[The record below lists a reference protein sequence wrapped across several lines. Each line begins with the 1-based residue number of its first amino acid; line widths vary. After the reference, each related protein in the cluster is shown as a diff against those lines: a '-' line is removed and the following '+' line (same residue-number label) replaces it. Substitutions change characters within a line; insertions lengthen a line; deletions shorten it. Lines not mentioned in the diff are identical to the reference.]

1 MGPLDAATHREPAG
15 GALWSALGGDPARAG
30 DVKIRGRG
38 RHLPSAFAVD
48 DLAVGAVGC
57 VLLAAADLA
66 DARGARRP
74 VATLDAAH
82 VACAFA
88 SERRLRRDGRA
99 APATFAPLSRFAPAR
114 DGFIRLHANYPHHR
128 QALLTALGVGEEHA
142 LDAIAERDAQELEEA
157 IVAAGGAAAAV
168 RSPAAWAA
176 HPQGRA
182 VADGPL
188 VERRAVPP
196 AGAAGRPHSRP
207 PAPDRPAAGVR
218 VLDLT
223 RVIAGPVATRT
234 LAALGADV
242 LRLDSPHLP
251 EIEDGLLDTCPGK
264 RLAALDLRD
273 DAARAT
279 LHALLADADALV
291 HGHRPGAL
299 DAFGLGSDALAER
312 HPHLVV
318 ASVGAWGHA
327 GPWRSRRGF
336 DSLVQAACGI
346 AVEEGAGGAP
356 GALPVQALDHAT
368 GYLVAASVLLGIA
381 ARERGGG
388 AVHNRFALAATAA
401 ELMRRRADGDGP
413 AAAEDG
419 CDRFR
424 IELDHDGETLSLIA
438 PPGALDGRALR
449 WDGPPRSAAPVW
461 ERGDEPRPASAR

>member
-1 MGPLDAATHREPAG
+1 MTEPPDAATHRERAG
-15 GALWSALGGDPARAG
+15 AALWSALGGDPARAG
-30 DVKIRGRG
+30 DVEVRGRG
-38 RHLPSAFAVD
+38 RHLPSRFAVD
-48 DLAVGAVGC
+48 DLAVGAVAC
-57 VLLAAADLA
+57 VLLAAAELA
-66 DARGARRP
+66 EARGARRP

-99 APATFAPLSRFAPAR
+99 AAAGFAPLSRFAPAR

-128 QALLTALGVGEEHA
+128 EALLTALGVGAERA
-142 LDAIAERDAQELEEA
+142 LEAIAERGAEELEDA
-157 IVAAGGAAAAV
+157 IVAAGGAAAPA

-182 VADGPL
+182 VAGGPL
-188 VERRAVPP
+188 VERRAIP
-196 AGAAGRPHSRP
+196 ADSAGRPGSRP

-242 LRLDSPHLP
+242 LRLDPPHLP
-251 EIEDGLLDTCPGK
+251 EIEEGLLDTCPGK
-264 RLAALDLRD
+264 RLATLDLRD

-291 HGHRPGAL
+291 HGYRPGAL

-318 ASVGAWGHA
+318 ASVGAWGRA

-346 AVEEGAGGAP
+346 AVEEGTAGAP
-356 GALPVQALDHAT
+356 GALPVQALDHGT
-368 GYLVAASVLLGIA
+368 GYLVAASVLLGLA

-388 AVHNRFALAATAA
+388 AVHAGFALAATAG
-401 ELMRRRADGDGP
+401 ELMRRRADGDAP
-413 AAAEDG
+413 AAPEDG

-424 IELDHDGETLSLIA
+424 IELDGDGETLSLIA
-438 PPGALDGRALR
+438 PPGALDGRPLW
-449 WDGPPRSAAPVW
+449 WDGPPRSAAPAW
-461 ERGDEPRPASAR
+461 KG

>member
-1 MGPLDAATHREPAG
+1 MTKPPPAATQHD
-15 GALWSALGGDPARAG
+15 GASLWSAVGGDRARAG
-30 DVKIRGRG
+30 DVEVRGRG

-48 DLAVGAVGC
+48 ELAVGAVGC
-57 VLLAAADLA
+57 VLLAAAELTE
-66 DARGARRP
+66 ARGGRRP

-99 APATFAPLSRFAPAR
+99 AAAAFAPLSRFAAAR

-128 QALLTALGVGEEHA
+128 QAVLTALGVGEERA
-142 LDAIAERDAQELEEA
+142 LDAIAERGAEELEEA

-168 RSPAAWAA
+168 RSPAAWTV

-182 VADGPL
+182 VAAGPL
-188 VERRAVPP
+188 VERRAIPP
-196 AGAAGRPHSRP
+196 AGAAGRPASRP
-207 PAPDRPAAGVR
+207 PAPDRPAAGLR

-223 RVIAGPVATRT
+223 RVIAGPVATRA

-242 LRLDSPHLP
+242 LRLDPPHLP
-251 EIEDGLLDTCPGK
+251 DIENGVLDTCPGK
-264 RLAALDLRD
+264 RLATLDLRD

-279 LHALLADADALV
+279 VHALLADADALV
-291 HGHRPGAL
+291 HGYRPGAL
-299 DAFGLGSDALAER
+299 DAFGLDSDSLAER
-312 HPHLVV
+312 HPDLVV

-346 AVEEGAGGAP
+346 AVEEGAAGAP

-368 GYLVAASVLLGIA
+368 GYLVAAFVLLGLD

-388 AVHNRFALAATAA
+388 AVHARFALAATAA
-401 ELMRRRADGDGP
+401 ELMRHRADGDAP
-413 AAAEDG
+413 VLSEDG

-424 IELDHDGETLSLIA
+424 IELLGDSETLSLIA
-438 PPGALDGRALR
+438 PPGALDGRPLR
-449 WDGPPRSAAPVW
+449 WDGAPVRAAPVW
-461 ERGDEPRPASAR
+461 RPPG